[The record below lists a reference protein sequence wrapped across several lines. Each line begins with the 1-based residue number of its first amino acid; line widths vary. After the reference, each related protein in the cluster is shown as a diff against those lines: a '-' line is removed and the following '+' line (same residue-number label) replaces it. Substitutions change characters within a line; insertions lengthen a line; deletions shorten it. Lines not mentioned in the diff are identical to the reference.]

1 MYYKPLVF
9 GFFLL
14 TASQLLRAQDSSLL
28 SKLSDSMSANPQT
41 TYITGTFKAT
51 HIVNMQTVESPAN
64 GAMIF
69 LIQHRFGAINTGSYN
84 FFGLDGGA
92 SIRIALDYG
101 LTDRLNIGIGRSST
115 QKTYDGYL
123 KYKLLRQTD
132 GNNKM
137 PVSVSV
143 LGTISKITDSSYTK
157 QITPA
162 FGNKPVFTLELPIA
176 RKISSSLSLQLTPTY
191 ISYNYKYGPSDKM
204 DIFALGI
211 GGRLKITKRMSLDA
225 EYNYLLPNQLDSF
238 KGGNFTASKVHNS
251 FSLGWEMETG
261 GHVFQLV
268 FSNSQTM
275 LETQYLTQTT
285 GSWGKGDIY
294 FGFNISRNFNLK
306 KKRHT
311 YSDTPNEKTD
321 HP

>member
-1 MYYKPLVF
+1 MYSKPLLF

-14 TASQLLRAQDSSLL
+14 ATSQLVRAQDSSLL
-28 SKLSDSMSANPQT
+28 SKLNDSMSANPQT

-51 HIVNMQTVESPAN
+51 HIVNLQTVESPAN

-69 LIQHRFGAINTGSYN
+69 LIQHRFGAVNSGSYN

-92 SIRIALDYG
+92 TFRLALDYG
-101 LTDRLNIGIGRSST
+101 LTDRLNVGIGRTSA

-132 GNNKM
+132 GNEKI
-137 PVSVSV
+137 PVSISV
-143 LGTISKITDSSYTK
+143 LGTLNIITDTNYK
-157 QITPA
+157 KFVAPNFQDRPA
-162 FGNKPVFTLELPIA
+162 YVLQLLIA
-176 RKISSSLSLQLTPTY
+176 RKISSRLSLELAPTY
-191 ISYNYKYGPSDKM
+191 INNNLRYGPTDKT

-211 GGRLKITKRMSLDA
+211 GGRLKITRRMSINA
-225 EYNYLLPNQLDSF
+225 EYNYLLSNQIDSF
-238 KGGNFTASKVHNS
+238 KSAALTVQKRHNA
-251 FSLGWEMETG
+251 FSLGWDMETG

-268 FSNSQTM
+268 FSNSQNM

-285 GSWGKGDIY
+285 GRWGNGDIY

-306 KKRHT
+306 KKRHN